1 MPPAA
6 INWCASSVALRAF
19 AWRLNAATAGLPLTP
34 LRSFW
39 MYSECGILV
48 SRQFRAALPGART
61 RRLAALT
68 VFRFTASNYDEIYM
82 QLYILSMHR
91 NGLNTFKTL
100 YLETSRGWLPR

>member
-39 MYSECGILV
+39 MYSECCRVPPPPRGGLGG
-48 SRQFRAALPGART
+48 FRVFEPT
-61 RRLAALT
+61 RVLLTAWSDLAK
-68 VFRFTASNYDEIYM
+68 D
-82 QLYILSMHR
+82 LSVAQ
-91 NGLNTFKTL
+91 
-100 YLETSRGWLPR
+100 